1 MRVGGRG
8 VAVGETVGGLVAVE
22 RGSVGTGG
30 TTSVAVAVDV
40 GVVINVGE
48 LASVGVQVGWRMG
61 NPVMKVAVGRGGLN
75 GLNAMRGFTKIIA

>member
-8 VAVGETVGGLVAVE
+8 VAVGETVGRLVAVE

-40 GVVINVGE
+40 GVVVDVGE
-48 LASVGVQVGWRMG
+48 LASVGVHVG
-61 NPVMKVAVGRGGLN
+61 
-75 GLNAMRGFTKIIA
+75 